1 MRWKYAVILMLIP
14 LCAACGMKEAQLK
27 KEKDASAHY
36 KLGVSYLN
44 DNLLQKAFVEFQ
56 KALEI
61 DSRHRDAQ
69 YAVGHIHFIQENY
82 KDAIAAFQRTLS
94 IDPKFSDA
102 HNYLGK
108 TYEAQGKFDDAIK
121 AYQEAL
127 KNPQYDTPEKPNLNL
142 GIVYMKQGKYDQ
154 AIRSFQTTV
163 RITPPTVPGVIAVA
177 QNELGRAYF
186 QTGKLKEAIG
196 SYQEAIRLV
205 PNYLDAHLNLASAYL
220 KEGSKGLA
228 AGAFRKVVDLS
239 PQSPQAKEA
248 QKFLDA
254 LR

>member
-1 MRWKYAVILMLIP
+1 MRWKNALILILIP
-14 LCAACGMKEAQLK
+14 LCAACGMKEAQVK
-27 KEKDASAHY
+27 KEKEASAHY

-44 DNLLQKAFVEFQ
+44 DTLLQKAFIEFQ
-56 KALEI
+56 KAVEI
-61 DSRHRDAQ
+61 DSGHRDAQ
-69 YAVGHIHFIQENY
+69 YALGHVHFLQEDYNE
-82 KDAIAAFQRTLS
+82 AIASFKKTLS

-108 TYEAQGKFDDAIK
+108 TYEAQGKLDQAVSE
-121 AYQEAL
+121 YQEAL

-142 GIVYMKQGKYDQ
+142 GMVYIKQGKYDQ
-154 AIRSFQTTV
+154 AIRSLQTAV
-163 RITPPTVPGVIAVA
+163 RLTPPGSPALIAVS
-177 QNELGRAYF
+177 QNELGKAYL
-186 QTGKLKEAIG
+186 QTGKFKESIA

-228 AGAFRKVVDLS
+228 AGAFKKVVDLS
-239 PQSPQAKEA
+239 PKSPQAKEA